1 MRFGYEG
8 APREWPSLWRWLG
21 IARADALGLFPR
33 KVYEDQWVEHSI
45 LGRRIIVVSDP
56 RSIDHVFGAASKRYE
71 LAPLHLRMLRPA
83 LGDGLIVAQGRA
95 WALQRRLASQLVP
108 RRLDERRIETI
119 EQSIQRTLDPWIVQ
133 SRTAGMSS
141 RRLLDDLMALS
152 MDLISKAV
160 FKYDNPVADQRI
172 VERVN
177 AHRGIIERP
186 DIFDLAGLP
195 EGVPSWRMMRAHKV
209 AHSADHIIERH
220 IGVAAAAGSAV
231 DKVEDVGAR
240 RRDFVVSMIT
250 GFESV
255 TTTVTWMLAVLAS
268 MPDLQESLRDEAR
281 HVDATEVSGWP
292 EACSSRL
299 DAAIREVLRLF
310 PPLPLVFRRAK
321 EDDLAP
327 TGAISR
333 GSTVC
338 MSPWIVHRHRRL
350 WEQPDV
356 FDLSRHLRPLDRP
369 DAYIPFGV
377 GARRCVGMYIGFNLV
392 KQILATIL
400 GQCRLSFDGLAKMP
414 APRAGVSL
422 RPSTEF
428 RLSFLPIGGQ

>member
-1 MRFGYEG
+1 MRFEYEG
-8 APREWPSLWRWLG
+8 APREWPSLWRWLS
-21 IARADALGLFPR
+21 IARANALGLFPR
-33 KVYEDQWVEHSI
+33 KVYEEQWVEHRI

-108 RRLDERRIETI
+108 RRLDEQRIETI
-119 EQSIQRTLDPWIVQ
+119 AQSIQRTLDPWIDQ
-133 SRTAGMSS
+133 SKSTGISS
-141 RRLLDDLMALS
+141 NRLLDDLMALS

-160 FKYDNPVADQRI
+160 FKYDHSVADQGI
-172 VERVN
+172 IDRVN
-177 AHRGIIERP
+177 THRSIIERP
-186 DIFDLAGLP
+186 DLFDLAGLP
-195 EGVPSWRMMRAHKV
+195 ERVPSQRMIRARAV

-220 IGVAAAAGSAV
+220 IGVAASAGSAV

-250 GFESV
+250 GFESI
-255 TTTVTWMLAVLAS
+255 TTTVTWMLTVLAAI
-268 MPDLQESLRDEAR
+268 PDLQESLREEAR
-281 HVDATEVSGWP
+281 HVDATEVTGWP

-310 PPLPLVFRRAK
+310 PPLPLVFRRAT
-321 EDDLAP
+321 EDDVTP
-327 TGAISR
+327 SGSISR

-338 MSPWIVHRHRRL
+338 MSPWIVHRHLGL
-350 WEQPDV
+350 WEQPDI
-356 FDLSRHLRPLDRP
+356 FDLTRHLRPLDRP

-377 GARRCVGMYIGFNLV
+377 GARRCVGMYVGFNLV
-392 KQILATIL
+392 KQIVARIL
-400 GQCRLSFDGLAKMP
+400 GQCRLSFDGVAQVP

-428 RLSFLPIGGQ
+428 RLTFRPIGGQ